1 MGAVFILHN
10 IISQRSEFLNVN
22 AVYDQCPY
30 LKIVLINRSHH
41 NRDTKFIGKK
51 SPSIYCYRNINQ
63 LYALIKNYSTF

>member
-51 SPSIYCYRNINQ
+51 SPSIY
-63 LYALIKNYSTF
+63 